1 MIISIQ
7 KIKACLAITSLLISL
22 IFLVFLPQN
31 TYASQSIHTIQT
43 GSFNSAADAQK
54 HYDLIVQRLRKNELN
69 FLRIEKIGKFYAV
82 RLGKFEN
89 YSDSEKLYRAVK
101 TYISKAVIMKAYI
114 KNERIIKLYTGS
126 SSDDKHGAKEEFLS
140 SSIPEKIKPVATE
153 NTDKKIKTDI
163 VTENIKNAEAHYD
176 RGVNLGTSGKHQE
189 AIEAFKQAI
198 RINPDYAEVHY
209 NLGVAHGKSGM
220 HKEAIEAY
228 KQAIR
233 INPDYSDAHTNL
245 GVSYGRKGMY
255 KEAIESFKQA
265 IKTNYENANVYI
277 NLGVAYGKSGMYKEA
292 IDALSQAIKVNP
304 DNAEAHY
311 NLGFAYLMLNDKNSA
326 INEYEILKNLDNDFA
341 NTLFKEIH
349 E

>member
-1 MIISIQ
+1 MQ
-7 KIKACLAITSLLISL
+7 KTKACLAITSLFISL
-22 IFLVFLPQN
+22 VFLVFLPKN
-31 TYASQSIHTIQT
+31 TYASQSIYTIQA
-43 GSFNSAADAQK
+43 GSFSGVTEAGKQ
-54 HYDLIVQRLRKNELN
+54 YDFIMKKLN
-69 FLRIEKIGKFYAV
+69 KQEIDYLRIEKIGKFYAV

-89 YSDSEKLYRAVK
+89 HSDSEKLYRAVK
-101 TYISKAVIMKAYI
+101 THISKAVIMKAYI

-153 NTDKKIKTDI
+153 NSAKKIKTDL

-176 RGVNLGTSGKHQE
+176 RGINLGTSGKHQE

-198 RINPDYAEVHY
+198 RINPDYAEIHY

-220 HKEAIEAY
+220 YKEAIEAY

-255 KEAIESFKQA
+255 KEAIESYKQA

-326 INEYEILKNLDNDFA
+326 INEYEILKNLDTEFA
-341 NTLFKEIH
+341 NMLFREIH